1 MKNHKIN
8 LQSAVAMLFIFILV
22 AVAVTTVFGQEKK
35 ERTKIVQLKITED
48 ENGVVKSIDTTYVLD
63 QDEDFDFDWDGA
75 FDIDLD
81 KFGDSL
87 NVFMHLDDG
96 GYKMM
101 NLDSIMQQITVEL
114 KDIEHGQQMM
124 FITHELDDIME
135 EMDEHMKS
143 FSYNFNQVMTDGD
156 STMKVIVRTRIS
168 DGDSLTEKQIKKLKG
183 DGDKKNIFIFSD
195 GEEIKIDEDGEIKVI
210 KLGADHGASWT
221 GDTIIEK
228 DGAKIIIKS
237 KKDGDEAE
245 QNIEYISVTTDGEAN
260 DDKEIKKEVSVIKGA
275 DAKKVWVDGDHEV
288 YVLGDAKYEFLPAEE
303 NDLESLK
310 DAGVKTKNR
319 SLDVENL
326 TFSPNP
332 SNGKFNLS
340 FTLKEKK
347 KVTINIYDI
356 NGNVVYSETLKD
368 FQGDYSKEI
377 DISDQES
384 GTFFLQ
390 IVQGLYDII
399 KKIIIQ

>member
-63 QDEDFDFDWDGA
+63 QNEDFDFDWDGA
-75 FDIDLD
+75 FDIDLE

-96 GYKMM
+96 DYKMM

-114 KDIEHGQQMM
+114 KDIEQGQQMM

-143 FSYNFNQVMTDGD
+143 FSYNFNHVMTDGD
-156 STMKVIVRTRIS
+156 STMKVIVRTRVDNGDTLVEKTIKNF
-168 DGDSLTEKQIKKLKG
+168 DGDDE
-183 DGDKKNIFIFSD
+183 KNIFIFSD

-228 DGAKIIIKS
+228 NGAKIIIKT

-245 QNIEYISVTTDGEAN
+245 QTIEYISVTTDGEAN
-260 DDKEIKKEVSVIKGA
+260 DDTKIKKELSVIKGA
-275 DAKKVWVDGDHEV
+275 DAQKVWVDGEHEV
-288 YVLGDAKYEFLPAEE
+288 YVLGDAKYEFLPAEK
-303 NDLESLK
+303 NDLETLK
-310 DAGVKTKNR
+310 SAGVKTKNKD
-319 SLDVENL
+319 LDVENL
-326 TFSPNP
+326 KFSPNP
-332 SNGKFNLS
+332 NNGKFNLS

-347 KVTINIYDI
+347 KVTITIYDMK
-356 NGNVVYSETLKD
+356 GNIVYSETLRD
-368 FQGDYSKEI
+368 FQGNYNKEI
-377 DISDQES
+377 DISEQES